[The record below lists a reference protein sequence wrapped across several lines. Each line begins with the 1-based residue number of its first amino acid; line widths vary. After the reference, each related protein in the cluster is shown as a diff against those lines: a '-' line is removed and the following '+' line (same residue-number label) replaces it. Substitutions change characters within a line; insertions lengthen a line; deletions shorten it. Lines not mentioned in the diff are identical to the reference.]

1 MRGLKS
7 GIRSSVF
14 SGTVS
19 WGAALPDG
27 AQASDSRRT
36 GNADRAAL
44 RTPLLSAKLAKT
56 PHIPI
61 GLCRQ
66 SVGRSTASS
75 PFGMRDQVASGGQD
89 AGLLHDDLRRG
100 AARRGASTRGLLP
113 DAVGDGEVGLGVGA
127 SGVADHER
135 RPAGGG
141 LRTE

>member
-36 GNADRAAL
+36 SNADRAAL
-44 RTPLLSAKLAKT
+44 RTPLMSAKLAKT

-75 PFGMRDQVASGGQD
+75 PFGLRDQVASGGTD
-89 AGLLHDDLRRG
+89 AGVLQEDLRSGG
-100 AARRGASTRGLLP
+100 AERQSDVSGERVV
-113 DAVGDGEVGLGVGA
+113 VGVTPGWGRIINTKKKR
-127 SGVADHER
+127 SN
-135 RPAGGG
+135 
-141 LRTE
+141 